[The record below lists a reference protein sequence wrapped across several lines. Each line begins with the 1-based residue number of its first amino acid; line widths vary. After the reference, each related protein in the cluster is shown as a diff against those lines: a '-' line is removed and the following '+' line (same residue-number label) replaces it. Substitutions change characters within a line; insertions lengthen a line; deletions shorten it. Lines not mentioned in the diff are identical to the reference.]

1 MLYSPRDLAGTQ
13 ATGAGVDTTRCA
25 VDNRLDALDVGLPSA
40 IGASVRVRNLNTEGN
55 TFTTNITFCH
65 ILHLLLGYTVKGTVS
80 S

>member
-40 IGASVRVRNLNTEGN
+40 IGASVRVRNLNTEGY
-55 TFTTNITFCH
+55 TLSTYVAFCH
-65 ILHLLLGYTVKGTVS
+65 TLHLLIHKIKLQTI
-80 S
+80 